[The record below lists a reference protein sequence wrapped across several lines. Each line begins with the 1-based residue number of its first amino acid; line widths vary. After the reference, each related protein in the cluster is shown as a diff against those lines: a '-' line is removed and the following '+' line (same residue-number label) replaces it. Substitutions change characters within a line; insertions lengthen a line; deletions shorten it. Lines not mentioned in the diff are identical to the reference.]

1 MIDKAFAC
9 RAANAHPLLAQ
20 LATIFRTVLS
30 TSQAGRFQRA
40 PSPQEYAQVD
50 CIFGMLLRA
59 RQGEDESR
67 PPQGIARLSTLYMK
81 VVSEMFT

>member
-20 LATIFRTVLS
+20 LATIFRTVLP
-30 TSQAGRFQRA
+30 TSQAGRSQRA
-40 PSPQEYAQVD
+40 SSPREYAQVD
-50 CIFGMLLRA
+50 CIFGTLVRA

-67 PPQGIARLSTLYMK
+67 PPQGIARLFTLHMK
-81 VVSEMFT
+81 VVSKIFT